1 MDFIVLIKWKDLP
14 TEKLLAG
21 MNRVSKTLD
30 ELEKKGIKVTLYWT
44 LGRYDSV
51 AIMEAPS
58 EKDALKILIGFRDI
72 VDTETMTAI
81 SREEAIKLV

>member
-1 MDFIVLIKWKDLP
+1 MYFIVLIKWKDLP

-21 MNRVSKTLD
+21 MNRVSKTID
-30 ELEKKGIKVTLYWT
+30 ELEQKGITITLYWT

-58 EKDALKILIGFRDI
+58 EKVALKLLIGFRDI